1 MFCNDFTS
9 RMLRR
14 IFDIL
19 PLPQP
24 VRRSDKLTNFLY
36 LTIENFG
43 SDSFYR
49 PPVSVHYNGTY
60 IDLRVA
66 LSVQEEVAGTGSA
79 SLQVLIS
86 HAACFTT
93 SCCGVNNVAR

>member
-1 MFCNDFTS
+1 M
-9 RMLRR
+9 
-14 IFDIL
+14 IPDIL
-19 PLPQP
+19 CFPQP
-24 VRRSDKLTNFLY
+24 GRGSDKLTNFLY

-49 PPVSVHYNGTY
+49 PPVSVDYNDTY
-60 IDLRVA
+60 IELARCIMGPRR
-66 LSVQEEVAGTGSA
+66 VAGTGSA